1 MIPTL
6 VNNPLFRGITPEKL
20 LADLEEISF
29 HTRSYKKGE
38 ILARKCKERIDRAIR
53 DQRYQYIGE
62 EIVTLLS

>member
-6 VNNPLFRGITPEKL
+6 VNNPLFRGITPERL

-38 ILARKCKERIDRAIR
+38 ILARQGRCVQPSCHP
-53 DQRYQYIGE
+53 DQRKCAWGND
-62 EIVTLLS
+62 

>member
-38 ILARKCKERIDRAIR
+38 ILARQEMCAT
-53 DQRYQYIGE
+53 
-62 EIVTLLS
+62 VLSS

>member
-6 VNNPLFRGITPEKL
+6 VNNPLFRGITPERL

-38 ILARKCKERIDRAIR
+38 ILRDREMCAT
-53 DQRYQYIGE
+53 
-62 EIVTLLS
+62 VLSS

>member
-6 VNNPLFRGITPEKL
+6 VNNPLFRGITPERL

-38 ILARKCKERIDRAIR
+38 IWRDREMMCKPSCHPDQRKCAWGND
-53 DQRYQYIGE
+53 
-62 EIVTLLS
+62 